1 MQISSTDI
9 YALVGLT
16 SLIFLIAPLFLIL
29 YVSSYNRKKRAHA
42 EEKEWLRQ
50 NFENELLRTQM
61 EVQEQTLQNIAA
73 ELHDNIGQVLSLTTV
88 TLTSINNNNI
98 NDTAKVLEKIQ
109 GAVQLTSRCVK
120 ELRQLSRL
128 LYGKELISQGLKT
141 AIGLELEWLNKTG
154 IYKFNFKSDNYQPDT
169 RQGDNEIILF
179 RLFQEIINNVI
190 KHARA
195 TVISVELEQS
205 QQDTLLTIKDNGQGF
220 VIDEKM
226 KASNGMGLHSIQRR
240 AAILGGKATFTSVPG
255 KGTEVFI
262 KVPKINEH
270 AE

>member
-29 YVSSYNRKKRAHA
+29 YVSSYNRRKKAHA
-42 EEKEWLRQ
+42 EEKEWLKR

-61 EVQEQTLQNIAA
+61 EVQEQTLQNVAA
-73 ELHDNIGQVLSLTTV
+73 ELHDNIGQMLSLTTV
-88 TLTSINNNNI
+88 TLTSININNVG
-98 NDTAKVLEKIQ
+98 DTAKVLEK
-109 GAVQLTSRCVK
+109 VQAAQQLASRSVK

-141 AIGLELEWLNKTG
+141 AIGLELEWLGKTG
-154 IYKFNFKSDNYQPDT
+154 MYQFSFESDSYQPDT
-169 RQGDNEIILF
+169 KQTDNEIILF
-179 RLFQEIINNVI
+179 RLFQEIINNVV
-190 KHARA
+190 KHAHA
-195 TVISVELEQS
+195 TIVSVELKQTAH
-205 QQDTLLTIKDNGQGF
+205 DTLLTIKDNGQGF
-220 VIDEKM
+220 IIDEKM
-226 KASNGMGLHSIQRR
+226 KKSNGMGLHSIQRR
-240 AAILGGKATFTSVPG
+240 AAILGGSAAFTSIPG
-255 KGTEVFI
+255 EGTEVFI